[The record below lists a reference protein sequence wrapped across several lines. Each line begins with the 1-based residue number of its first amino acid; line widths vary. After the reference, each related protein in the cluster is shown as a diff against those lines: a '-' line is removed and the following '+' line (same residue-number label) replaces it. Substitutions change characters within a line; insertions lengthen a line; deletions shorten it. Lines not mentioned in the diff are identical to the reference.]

1 MAQTISFWHRLIQ
14 LIAPRACPV
23 CGQRLTI
30 GEEVVCARCNLH
42 LPRTG
47 FAADAYENVMAKRFW
62 GRIPVERAAALFYY
76 EAGSEVSRIIYDLK
90 YHHHPEIGWEMGRLT
105 AQEFARE
112 GFFEGVD
119 LIVPIPLAKRRER
132 QRGYNQSLE
141 IARGVA
147 EWTHLPICRKVVK
160 RTRFEGSQTHQSIQ
174 GRMENVEGVF
184 QCYPKAEI
192 KDKHILLV
200 DDIVTTGAT
209 IVSCANE
216 LRKGGAAHFSVL
228 SLGFAKS

>member
-23 CGQRLTI
+23 CGQRLAI

-62 GRIPVERAAALFYY
+62 GRIPLERAAALFFY
-76 EAGSEVSRIIYDLK
+76 EAGSEVSHIIYDLK

-119 LIVPIPLAKRRER
+119 LIVPVPLARRRER
-132 QRGYNQSLE
+132 QRGYNQSME

-147 EWTHLPICRKVVK
+147 EVTRLPIGGRVVR
-160 RTRFEGSQTHQSIQ
+160 RTRFEESQTHQSLQ

-184 QCYPKAEI
+184 QLTRKANI
-192 KDKHILLV
+192 QGKHILLV

-216 LRKGGAAHFSVL
+216 LRKGGAAHFSIL
-228 SLGFAKS
+228 SLGFAK